1 MPSFVRSVQRV
12 ALAWLSLLA
21 LPALAQVVPAVT
33 PLVAQTAAGGGSTSS
48 AAMAPGTGAA
58 VGPPGVSPATAT
70 QADDATRPGPLSGA
84 GAPFG
89 PGGSRMPAQRAD
101 LAPSDAGPAL
111 PEPDE
116 FERLASI
123 ANSGRPVWRFG
134 RLMRQAPQRTGAPEV
149 PARVPGAYRI
159 QTGDE
164 LSVTVWGSIEG
175 DWRLRVDSAGRITL
189 PRVGPVPVAGARL
202 NELEPL
208 LRSRLER
215 VFRGFELA
223 AAVARVSPM
232 RIKITGFVERP
243 GEFVVPGLTTIS
255 AALALADGPAPGGSY
270 RRIRLVRAG
279 SVEARFDLYALLD
292 AGDRTDDRLLEP
304 DDLLHVEAAGPQ
316 AAMLGPVNRPAV
328 FELTPGATVGELLR
342 LAGGMTPV
350 ADRERL
356 VLERLGERNSV
367 GSVELSLPRDL
378 AMPVGDGDLLR
389 AVSRVAAALPSQPRN
404 KRVRVDG
411 EVRRPGEYVLPASA
425 TLLDALQAAGGP
437 TEAAYLFGTEL
448 RRERVRRTQEVN
460 YERALQELE
469 AEAGRIA
476 TGRQLDDGTSPA
488 AAEAA
493 ARQLINRLR
502 ARRPDGRVVLEL
514 TPESTELPALEL
526 EDGDQLRLTPRGQS
540 VGVFGS
546 VYNSGS
552 FVHPGRRTLGDFL
565 QRAGGPT
572 SGAEYEGVF
581 VVRANGSVLSARQG
595 GRFNGVERFEAMPA
609 LPGDTIFVP
618 EKLQRITFVQG
629 AKDWTQILYQ
639 FGLGVAALL
648 AIR

>member
-1 MPSFVRSVQRV
+1 MPSFVRFMQRTAV
-12 ALAWLSLLA
+12 ASLALLA
-21 LPALAQVVPAVT
+21 VPAAAQVVPAVT
-33 PLVAQTAAGGGSTSS
+33 PLVAQTVAGGG
-48 AAMAPGTGAA
+48 AAP
-58 VGPPGVSPATAT
+58 SPATALGIGPVLGSAGAP
-70 QADDATRPGPLSGA
+70 QATALSADEAARSSAMPGA
-84 GAPFG
+84 GAPLG
-89 PGGSRMPAQRAD
+89 AGGGRMPALRTD
-101 LAPSDAGPAL
+101 LGPSDASSAM

-123 ANSGRPVWRFG
+123 ANGGRPVWRFG
-134 RLMRQAPQRTGAPEV
+134 RLMRQAPQRTGAPEA
-149 PARVPGAYRI
+149 PARVPGTYRI

-175 DWRLRVDSAGRITL
+175 DWRLRVDSAGRVTL
-189 PRVGPVPVAGARL
+189 PRVGPVPVAGVRSG
-202 NELEPL
+202 ELEPL

-223 AAVARVSPM
+223 AAVARISPM

-243 GEFVVPGLTTIS
+243 GDFVVPGLTTIS
-255 AALALADGPAPGGSY
+255 AALALADGPAAGGSY

-279 SVEARFDLYALLD
+279 SVEARFDYYALLD
-292 AGDRTDDRLLEP
+292 AGDRTEDRLLEP

-328 FELTPGATVGELLR
+328 FELTPGATVAELLR

-378 AMPVGDGDLLR
+378 ALPVGDGDLLR

-411 EVRRPGEYVLPASA
+411 EVRRPGEYVLPAHA
-425 TLLDALQAAGGP
+425 TLIDALQAAGGP

-502 ARRPDGRVVLEL
+502 VRRPDGRVVLDL
-514 TPESTELPALEL
+514 TPESSELPALEL

-552 FVHPGRRTLGDFL
+552 FVHPGRRTLGEFL

>member
-1 MPSFVRSVQRV
+1 MRPIVNPGCRAVTAS
-12 ALAWLSLLA
+12 ALMFAA
-21 LPALAQVVPAVT
+21 HALAQVVPPVT
-33 PLVAQTAAGGGSTSS
+33 PLT
-48 AAMAPGTGAA
+48 APGA
-58 VGPPGVSPATAT
+58 VGPANVSPHANASVGTAPVVAPQGVDMARSGAATGTAT
-70 QADDATRPGPLSGA
+70 GGGMVTRPPRAEPDDDSA
-84 GAPFG
+84 A
-89 PGGSRMPAQRAD
+89 SR
-101 LAPSDAGPAL
+101 L

-116 FERLASI
+116 FERLATV
-123 ANSGRPVWRFG
+123 ANAGRPVWRFG
-134 RLMRQAPQRTGAPEV
+134 RLMRQPPLQAVAPEV
-149 PARVPGAYRI
+149 AARVPATYRI

-175 DWRLRVDSAGRITL
+175 DWRLRVDSAGRINL
-189 PRVGPVPVAGARL
+189 PRVGPIPVAGVRL
-202 NELEPL
+202 VELEPL
-208 LRSRLER
+208 LRGRLER

-232 RIKITGFVERP
+232 RIKVTGFVERP
-243 GEFVVPGLTTIS
+243 GEFVVPGLTTVS
-255 AALALADGPAPGGSY
+255 AALALAEGPAAGGSY
-270 RRIRLVRAG
+270 RRIRVVRG
-279 SVEARFDLYALLD
+279 GVVEARFDFYALLD

-316 AAMLGPVNRPAV
+316 AAVLGPVNRPAV
-328 FELTPGATVGELLR
+328 FELTAGATVAELLR

-356 VLERLGERNSV
+356 VLERLAERNSV
-367 GSVELSLPRDL
+367 GAVELSLPRDL
-378 AMPVGDGDLLR
+378 SLTVGDGDLLR

-411 EVRRPGEYVLPASA
+411 EVRRPGEYVLPADA
-425 TLLDALQAAGGP
+425 TLVDALRAAGGP
-437 TEAAYLFGTEL
+437 TEAAYVYGAEL
-448 RRERVRRTQEVN
+448 RRERVRRTQETN
-460 YERALQELE
+460 FERALQELE
-469 AEAGRIA
+469 AEAARIA
-476 TGRQLDDGTSPA
+476 TGRQLEDGTSPA

-493 ARQLINRLR
+493 ARQFISRLR

-514 TPESTELPALEL
+514 TPESSELPELAL
-526 EDGDQLRLTPRGQS
+526 EDGDQLRLPPRGQS

-552 FVHPGRRTLGDFL
+552 FIHPGRRTLGDFL

-572 SGAEYEGVF
+572 SAAEYEGVF

-595 GRFNGVERFEAMPA
+595 GRFNGVDRFEAMAA

-618 EKLQRITFVQG
+618 EKLQRVTFVQG